1 MAQHPVDDSESGGA
15 SRRGLRSSRKPRYLQ
30 VSDELREELK
40 RGEHPVGGMLPTE
53 AQLCERFAISRYTAR
68 EALRTLEDMGLIKR
82 RRGSGTRVRSAEP
95 HVRYN
100 QYVRSID
107 DLLQYTQATHF
118 QLRHS
123 DRVAADRTLAGWIDV
138 REGTEC
144 VLLHGIR
151 YQRRRL
157 KPFCITDVYRRAT
170 MQGLPTGFARIEDA
184 LKALITGD
192 LHTRVGLVEQSL
204 SAVALGADE
213 AYELEVEPGM
223 PALRSLRRFFDPR
236 GRILLVAVSL
246 HPGDLFSYVTR
257 HERSDVMRGV

>member
-1 MAQHPVDDSESGGA
+1 MSQETDDKPAPE

-30 VSDELREELK
+30 VADELREEVKKGL
-40 RGEHPVGGMLPTE
+40 HPVGGMLPTE
-53 AQLCERFAISRYTAR
+53 AQLCERFQISRFTAR
-68 EALRTLEDMGLIKR
+68 EALRTLEEMGLVAR

-100 QYVRSID
+100 NYVRSID

-123 DRVAADRTLAGWIDV
+123 DRVAADSTIAGWLDT
-138 REGTEC
+138 REGIEC

-170 MQGLPTGFARIEDA
+170 MQGLPPGYARIEEA
-184 LKALITGD
+184 LKAVITGD

-204 SAVALGADE
+204 SAVALTDE
-213 AYELEVEPGM
+213 QAYELEVEAGM
-223 PALRSLRRFFDPR
+223 PALRSLRRFFDPK

-246 HPGDLFSYVTR
+246 HPGDVFSYVTR